1 MFALDKVGIF
11 LQIYLLN
18 IIRRAMLEGICGKG
32 VSSLVP
38 K

>member
-1 MFALDKVGIF
+1 MFGLDKVGIF

-18 IIRRAMLEGICGKG
+18 YIRRAMLEGIWGKG
-32 VSSLVP
+32 VSSLVF